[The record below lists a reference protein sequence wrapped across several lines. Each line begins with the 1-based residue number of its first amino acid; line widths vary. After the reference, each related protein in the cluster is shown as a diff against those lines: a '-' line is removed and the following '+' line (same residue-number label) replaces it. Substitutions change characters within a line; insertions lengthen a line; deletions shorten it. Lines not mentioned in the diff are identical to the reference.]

1 LILCDLLNLTLP
13 FELQASGGGGGG
25 LVAPALSHS
34 SSTRTAIGLAWTAA
48 TGATG
53 AVVYDLYRDGELYAA
68 GVSSPYSATADLG
81 QLTVYVWTVVAT
93 DDAGS
98 VTSNGVEAALEFD
111 GSAGGGGGAGAG
123 VWLRQAT
130 RDLAPIPQAS
140 GPTDVWSI
148 LDRDGAAVDLT
159 GRTIRFVVG
168 KVDRRR
174 RRRRPDRR
182 RARRGIPVPER
193 RRRQRERRRRHR
205 QQPSHRAPPAGP
217 HRDGRRLPVLAVGR
231 DDVRPGGR
239 AGARLVH
246 RPPRREVDDVT
257 HP

>member
-168 KVDRRR
+168 KVTD
-174 RRRRPDRR
+174 
-182 RARRGIPVPER
+182 
-193 RRRQRERRRRHR
+193 
-205 QQPSHRAPPAGP
+205 AGDVDDP
-217 HRDGRRLPVLAVGR
+217 TDDVLAGAYQYQSGDDANVSVGGGTDNNQVTVR
-231 DDVRPGGR
+231 HLPARTATAGAFLYWLWDVTTSGQEVVLARGSFIVRP
-239 AGARLVH
+239 AVKS
-246 RPPRREVDDVT
+246 T
-257 HP
+257 T